1 MPPRLNN
8 NSEIHLFRQRFEY
21 DLALAEVHRA
31 KLSSHA
37 ALRYH
42 HLVDHAKRRRV
53 QAREAVESLFRGTPP
68 RFKLF
73 ETERQSEAVGS
84 MLQYLRELGVGSEAY
99 SGKLVALM
107 AILHWTAPSALSHGS
122 LAVQEALL
130 GSALNAVGFG
140 FLTHLGAEERTSVE
154 DGKPAF
160 GQDC

>member
-1 MPPRLNN
+1 MPPRLKHK
-8 NSEIHLFRQRFEY
+8 SEVDLFPQRFEY
-21 DLALAEVHRA
+21 DLALAKVYRA

-37 ALRYH
+37 ALKYH

-73 ETERQSEAVGS
+73 ETERQSEAVQS

-99 SGKLVALM
+99 SRKPVALM
-107 AILHWTAPSALSHGS
+107 AVLNWTAPSTISNGS

-130 GSALNAVGFG
+130 GSTLNAVGFDSLG
-140 FLTHLGAEERTSVE
+140 FVSH
-154 DGKPAF
+154 PF
-160 GQDC
+160 GSGRKDFCGRRKA